1 MLYTTVDKATAYHD
15 ARLSKAHWSD
25 LSPEVKSAAIQ
36 EASDVMDAYAAAN
49 GGWVQEYSEDNIPEG
64 LSNICAIEA
73 LSLTREDMRKRFE
86 LQGAG
91 IRSTTIGR
99 ATEVYSEGSRGKYS
113 STMLTPGLEAMLDQY
128 LRKPGGMVA
137 IV

>member
-1 MLYTTVDKATAYHD
+1 MLYTTVAKATAYHE
-15 ARLSKAHWSD
+15 ARLSKAEWSN
-25 LSPEVKSAAIQ
+25 LSDEVKSAAIQ
-36 EASDVMDAYAAAN
+36 EASDAMDAYAAAN
-49 GGWVQEYSEDNIPEG
+49 GGWIEEYSETTIPDG
-64 LSNICAIEA
+64 LSNICATEA
-73 LSLTREDMRKRFE
+73 LSLTREDIKKRFE

-91 IRSTTIGR
+91 VRSTTIGR

-113 STMLTPGLEAMLDQY
+113 STMLTPGLEAILDQY